1 MPYNLR
7 NFELAPKKHPMLI
20 SEIQKRRDIEMIYC
34 EIRKDYPFE
43 STSVE
48 KIREIHAACIKAYEE
63 NPLNFVDENVRI
75 ARSFLNELVHK

>member
-1 MPYNLR
+1 
-7 NFELAPKKHPMLI
+7 MLI
-20 SEIQKRRDIEMIYC
+20 SEVQKRRDIEMIYC

-63 NPLNFVDENVRI
+63 NPLNFVDENVKI
-75 ARSFLNELVHK
+75 ARSFLKEPVYK